1 MLPIEAL
8 TYLLF
13 EEQVLIG
20 YVEAHARNSETP
32 LQINHLTDV
41 VTKDDIV
48 YLAIPLS
55 STNASTNDKFQN
67 TVECGIHS

>member
-8 TYLLF
+8 TYVLF
-13 EEQVLIG
+13 EEQGLIG

-32 LQINHLTDV
+32 LQINHFTDV
-41 VTKDDIV
+41 FTKDNIV

-55 STNASTNDKFQN
+55 STNACTNGKFQN

>member
-1 MLPIEAL
+1 MLSIEAL

-13 EEQVLIG
+13 EEQGLIG

-32 LQINHLTDV
+32 LQIYNLTDV
-41 VTKDDIV
+41 VSKDNIV

-55 STNASTNDKFQN
+55 STNACTNGKFQN

>member
-13 EEQVLIG
+13 EEQGLTG

-32 LQINHLTDV
+32 LQINHLRDV
-41 VTKDDIV
+41 VSKDNIV

-55 STNASTNDKFQN
+55 STNASTNDEFQN
-67 TVECGIHS
+67 TIEYGIHS

>member
-1 MLPIEAL
+1 M
-8 TYLLF
+8 
-13 EEQVLIG
+13 
-20 YVEAHARNSETP
+20 EAHARNSETP

-41 VTKDDIV
+41 VTKDDIE

-67 TVECGIHS
+67 TVECGIHSYPLFAGFNFVIISSSVSPA